1 MEYKNKIRLIAS
13 QAQTINNYKNRK
25 IKLLL
30 CCANIYFNKQ
40 CLIQNLIPTYAK
52 IKVAS
57 TSPAA
62 KFTQQKTQILRIKD
76 EIRFLYKKKKY
87 NCERRFHHIIN
98 STFCPH
104 SVFVCF
110 VWIWEQPL
118 FPYIALTDWFV

>member
-25 IKLLL
+25 MKLLL

-76 EIRFLYKKKKY
+76 GIPFSL
-87 NCERRFHHIIN
+87 
-98 STFCPH
+98 
-104 SVFVCF
+104 
-110 VWIWEQPL
+110 
-118 FPYIALTDWFV
+118 